1 MPVQR
6 RIVKIANQTALT
18 MKKKKRKVISGV
30 INHCYQRT
38 VNGYL
43 LFYDVFDCLV
53 YFTLF
58 CTTVR
63 KHDVRAVAVT
73 IMPDHLHSSLVA
85 SYKKELSSC
94 IQEIT
99 GQYAL
104 LNNIECNRKTA
115 LFQHP
120 FGSVPKVGDKAART
134 NIIYLGNNPVERH
147 ICDKAEQ
154 YRWNFL
160 AYAVSSNPFSEP
172 IVLRK
177 ASKNMRNAVKEVKQM
192 NALNKNLGYA
202 TLHRLFR
209 KLDKRER
216 QQLIDFI
223 IVTYNVIDYEYASS
237 LFGSYNNMIHAMHCT
252 TGSEYELKET
262 RTGKTDKSYS
272 AVTTFLKE
280 FLNIN
285 DIHKVFDL
293 PETQRQDLFFQ
304 ILKIID
310 ITPEQLAKYLRI
322 TIQKRDQ

>member
-1 MPVQR
+1 
-6 RIVKIANQTALT
+6 
-18 MKKKKRKVISGV
+18 MKKKTRKVIGGV

-43 LFYDVFDCLV
+43 LFYDFFDCLV

-73 IMPDHLHSSLVA
+73 LMPDHIHGSLVA
-85 SYKKELSSC
+85 CHKAELSSC

-134 NIIYLGNNPVERH
+134 NIVYLGNNPVERH
-147 ICDKAEQ
+147 ICERAEE

-160 AYAVSSNPFSEP
+160 AYAVSSNPFSDP
-172 IVLRK
+172 FVLRK
-177 ASKNMRNAVKEVKQM
+177 ASSEMRKSIEEVKRL
-192 NALNKNLGYA
+192 NAQNKNLGYA

-209 KLDKRER
+209 KLDKTERE
-216 QQLIDFI
+216 QLIDYI
-223 IVTYNVIDYEYASS
+223 IVTYNVIDYACAISF
-237 LFGSYNNMIHAMHCT
+237 FGSYDNMIHAMHCT
-252 TGSEYELKET
+252 TGGEYDLKET
-262 RTGKTDKSYS
+262 RTGKTDKCYSSITSY
-272 AVTTFLKE
+272 LKE
-280 FLNIN
+280 YLNIN
-285 DIHKVFDL
+285 DIHKIFKMS
-293 PETQRQDLFFQ
+293 ETQRQNLFFQ
-304 ILKIID
+304 ILKAVD
-310 ITPEQLAKYLRI
+310 IPPAQLAKYLRI
-322 TIQKRDQ
+322 TIHIA